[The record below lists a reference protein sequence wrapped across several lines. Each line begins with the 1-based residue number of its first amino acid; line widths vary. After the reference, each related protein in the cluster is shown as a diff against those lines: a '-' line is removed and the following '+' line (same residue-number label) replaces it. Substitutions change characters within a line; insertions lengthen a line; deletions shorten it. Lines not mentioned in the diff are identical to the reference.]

1 MFIALHEIRRAW
13 VRFALVVTAIGLLV
27 FLILFQQTLQSGLIT
42 SFVGAIEHQSSPVL
56 VYSVDGLCN
65 LEGSVILPDVEQ
77 DVRSVDG
84 VGVAGRI
91 GQGTFSVRAGGQT
104 TSAAIVGF
112 EDPRV
117 GAPTTLVSGRMA
129 AADGEAVALE
139 SSADEGFGLGDTVR
153 VEPGGLELRIVG
165 QVLEIGLHASPT
177 LFTTYGTLEEVLASS
192 NPAARGLA
200 PAAIGVIPEGGVSD
214 AQLVERIDRAV
225 PDAEALT
232 RADAVTSTP
241 GVAQIQ
247 QSFRLIFLLYGL
259 VIPLVT
265 GMFFLILTLQ
275 KAQSLTLLRA
285 VGASAGYLIWSLLI
299 QVVTVMVLG
308 IGLAVAMYTPL
319 SSRRLGGLPLT
330 FQTGAVVFWAV
341 ALLVLG
347 ILSALVSMRRVLRI
361 QPIEAITGAGVTA

>member
-153 VEPGGLELRIVG
+153 VEPGV
-165 QVLEIGLHASPT
+165 SSC
-177 LFTTYGTLEEVLASS
+177 ASS
-192 NPAARGLA
+192 ARRRR
-200 PAAIGVIPEGGVSD
+200 SD
-214 AQLVERIDRAV
+214 C
-225 PDAEALT
+225 T
-232 RADAVTSTP
+232 RRPPCS
-241 GVAQIQ
+241 
-247 QSFRLIFLLYGL
+247 RH
-259 VIPLVT
+259 T
-265 GMFFLILTLQ
+265 G
-275 KAQSLTLLRA
+275 R
-285 VGASAGYLIWSLLI
+285 
-299 QVVTVMVLG
+299 
-308 IGLAVAMYTPL
+308 
-319 SSRRLGGLPLT
+319 SRRSSHPPT
-330 FQTGAVVFWAV
+330 
-341 ALLVLG
+341 
-347 ILSALVSMRRVLRI
+347 RRPADSPPQRS
-361 QPIEAITGAGVTA
+361 G

>member
-165 QVLEIGLHASPT
+165 QASEIGLHASPT

-200 PAAIGVIPEGGVSD
+200 PAAIGVIPEGGV
-214 AQLVERIDRAV
+214 
-225 PDAEALT
+225 
-232 RADAVTSTP
+232 
-241 GVAQIQ
+241 
-247 QSFRLIFLLYGL
+247 
-259 VIPLVT
+259 
-265 GMFFLILTLQ
+265 
-275 KAQSLTLLRA
+275 
-285 VGASAGYLIWSLLI
+285 GASTTVRISVFRTVPRS
-299 QVVTVMVLG
+299 VVAEPVSEIVDPIADRGTLN
-308 IGLAVAMYTPL
+308 T
-319 SSRRLGGLPLT
+319 
-330 FQTGAVVFWAV
+330 TGW
-341 ALLVLG
+341 
-347 ILSALVSMRRVLRI
+347 R
-361 QPIEAITGAGVTA
+361 